1 MHHSPE
7 ERPVAP
13 PYPLVSPLSQ
23 AISIVMPFTASPREV
38 EALSAW
44 DQAMIVLFACDP
56 RVHDRALQLGY
67 TSILHQG
74 ATAGVIQPGSD
85 KPFVR
90 DMLEAVLR
98 KSPCAA
104 WYGIANSD
112 IRPCPHAFD
121 SLCRA
126 NIYHRI
132 SVDEWDDPHGL
143 PYYNGEDMF
152 VMNEGV
158 TRQLAARIPH
168 LVIGAPYW
176 DSWVAAY
183 LKIAHD
189 APRYYDRI
197 FHKKHPI
204 GHSLHS
210 AEATHNQRQ
219 IRSDTYW
226 KLYWNNRALFSH
238 EALRDAAQMPLHYN
252 GPTTEGRGETP
263 PCSWRLP
270 AT

>member
-1 MHHSPE
+1 VHHSPE
-7 ERPVAP
+7 NRAVAP
-13 PYPLVSPLSQ
+13 PYPLVSPLPQ

-44 DQAMIVLFACDP
+44 DKAMIVLFACDP

-67 TSILHQG
+67 SSILHQG

-90 DMLEAVLR
+90 DMIEAVLR
-98 KSPCAA
+98 KSPGAA

-112 IRPCPHAFD
+112 IRPCPHAFT

-126 NIYHRI
+126 NIYHRL
-132 SVDEWDDPHGL
+132 SVDDWGDRYGV

-152 VMNEGV
+152 VMNGDIACHL
-158 TRQLAARIPH
+158 LAAAPQLI
-168 LVIGAPYW
+168 IGAAYW

-183 LKIAHD
+183 LKVAHD

-204 GHSLHS
+204 GHSVTS
-210 AEATHNQRQ
+210 AEAAHNQAV
-219 IRSDTYW
+219 IRSDKYW
-226 KLYWNNRALFSH
+226 RYYWSNRARFSH
-238 EALRDAAQMPLHYN
+238 EAHRDAAQIPLHYTA
-252 GPTTEGRGETP
+252 PVT
-263 PCSWRLP
+263 
-270 AT
+270 

>member
-1 MHHSPE
+1 MRE
-7 ERPVAP
+7 QEPVAR
-13 PYPLVSPLSQ
+13 YPRIVDRPQSI
-23 AISIVMPFTASPREV
+23 AIVMPFTGSLREE
-38 EALSAW
+38 EALAAW
-44 DQAMIVLFACDP
+44 DRGLPWLFACDA
-56 RVHDRALQLGY
+56 RAHDRARMLGFR
-67 TSILHQG
+67 SILHRG
-74 ATAGVIQPGSD
+74 ATAAAIQPGSD

-90 DMLEAVLR
+90 DMLEALL
-98 KSPCAA
+98 AA
-104 WYGIANSD
+104 APGAEWYGIANSD

-132 SVDEWDDPHGL
+132 SVDDWDDPHGL
-143 PYYNGEDMF
+143 PYFNGEDMF

-158 TRQLAARIPH
+158 TRQLAAHIPQ

-210 AEATHNQRQ
+210 AEAAHNQRQ
-219 IRSDTYW
+219 IRSDKYW
-226 KLYWNNRALFSH
+226 KLYWNNRGLFSH
-238 EALRDAAQMPLHYN
+238 EALRDAAQMPLHYTE
-252 GPTTEGRGETP
+252 PTT
-263 PCSWRLP
+263 
-270 AT
+270 

>member
-1 MHHSPE
+1 MPASAASPP
-7 ERPVAP
+7 RD
-13 PYPLVSPLSQ
+13 YPLVAEQPQ
-23 AISIVMPFTASPREV
+23 ALAIVMPFTASPREV
-38 EALSAW
+38 EALGPW
-44 DQAMIVLFACDP
+44 DRRIARLFTCDP
-56 RVHDRALQLGY
+56 RAHERALELGFHA
-67 TSILHQG
+67 IFHRG
-74 ATAGVIQPGSD
+74 ATAASLQLGSD

-90 DMLEAVLR
+90 DMLEALLATA
-98 KSPCAA
+98 PDAE

-112 IRPCPHAFD
+112 IRLCPHAFD

-132 SVDEWDDPHGL
+132 SVDDWDDPHGL
-143 PYYNGEDMF
+143 PYFNGEDMF
-152 VMNEGV
+152 IMTEAV
-158 TRQLAARIPH
+158 TRQLAGCIPH
-168 LVIGAPYW
+168 LVISAPYW

-210 AEATHNQRQ
+210 AEAAHNQRQ
-219 IRSDTYW
+219 IRSDKYW

-238 EALRDAAQMPLHYN
+238 EALRDAAQMPLHYT
-252 GPTTEGRGETP
+252 GPTP
-263 PCSWRLP
+263 
-270 AT
+270 